1 MSQMLTTKEPRL
13 MKLGGFIFLGLGVGL
28 LGLTA
33 VIAYAIGEPP
43 ERIKG
48 IALGAI
54 FTVVGLVQLVRW
66 RMAVARGAATD

>member
-1 MSQMLTTKEPRL
+1 MLTSKEPRL

-33 VIAYAIGEPP
+33 VIALVTGEPP
-43 ERIKG
+43 DRVRG

-54 FTVVGLVQLVRW
+54 FTVVGIGQLVRW
-66 RMAVARGAATD
+66 RLAISRNKSSETSA